1 MTVVADD
8 PERVDDLTGDSLDA
22 LLCAI
27 QAAWAWRNRRQ
38 LFGLPR
44 AGIDPCEG
52 WIADPGAVEPPD
64 GGRLMRHSVPE
75 TN

>member
-44 AGIDPCEG
+44 AGIDP
-52 WIADPGAVEPPD
+52 GAVEPPD